1 MDITMNTSET
11 NKTVPASK
19 PKLWSP
25 NAAANWSLIFSPAFG
40 AILHAK
46 NWTELGELN
55 KANTSKKWAKGVIIF
70 FVIIVLIPS
79 IPILDRIIQL
89 VGLILLLKWYF
100 SHGREQIKYVK
111 EKYGQN
117 YEKKKW
123 GQPLLIGIG
132 CLAGFIICAIIINII
147 YSILFGGLIDLKI

>member
-1 MDITMNTSET
+1 MNNTS
-11 NKTVPASK
+11 NKSESNITAPAPK
-19 PKLWSP
+19 PKLWNP

-46 NWTELGELN
+46 NWTELGDID
-55 KANTSKKWAKGVIIF
+55 KANTNKKWAKGIIIF
-70 FVIIVLIPS
+70 LLIVMLIPS

-100 SHGREQIKYVK
+100 SHGRKQAKYVK
-111 EKYGQN
+111 EKYGQD

-123 GQPLLIGIG
+123 GQPILIGIG
-132 CLAGFIICAIIINII
+132 CFIGYIICAIIMSFI
-147 YSILFGGLIDLKI
+147 YSILLGVPTE